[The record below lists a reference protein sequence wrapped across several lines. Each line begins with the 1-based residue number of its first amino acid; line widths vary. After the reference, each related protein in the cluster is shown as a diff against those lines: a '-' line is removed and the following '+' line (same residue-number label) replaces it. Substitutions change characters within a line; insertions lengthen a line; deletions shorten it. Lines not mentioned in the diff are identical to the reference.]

1 MTKRVCGRR
10 IKVTPD
16 FLVWPTW
23 MVVPLIKL
31 ENKGGKGCSLLSFL
45 FETLLVVLDSS
56 TK

>member
-1 MTKRVCGRR
+1 MTERVCGRR
-10 IKVTPD
+10 IKVTPN

-31 ENKGGKGCSLLSFL
+31 ENKEGKGRSLLSFL